1 MKRNILIIMVAALCL
16 LSRQASAFWGSDSTD
31 STSGLNVTGGFDVN
45 TINTVAGTVTTLPER
60 KGQEQ
65 HTVMTVATTQGAVT
79 VVLGPW
85 WYWEK
90 QTITITKN
98 QDVTITGSL
107 AQGKDGALYVFAQR
121 LENRS
126 TGESVTLRSES
137 GKPHW
142 SGPGSGGQNG
152 TRLYGGNGPRSGSG
166 NRGSGMRGGRR

>member
-1 MKRNILIIMVAALCL
+1 MVAALCL
-16 LSRQASAFWGSDSTD
+16 LSRQASAFWGTDSTD
-31 STSGLNVTGGFDVN
+31 STSGLNVSGGFDVN

-60 KGQEQ
+60 KGQER

-79 VVLGPW
+79 AVLGPW

-126 TGESVTLRSES
+126 SGESLTLRSES
-137 GKPHW
+137 GKQLW
-142 SGPGSGGQNG
+142 SGPGSGSQNG
-152 TRLYGGNGPRSGSG
+152 TRLYGGSGPRSGAG
-166 NRGSGMRGGRR
+166 NRGNGMRGGRR